1 MIWRHAGSSSSISS
15 GMPQSSSTTCT
26 STPWDKPGRG
36 GRMSRTTHPIRA
48 STTAT
53 GPRHSGSTD
62 NASTASRGRGAM
74 STLRMTRRHLLR
86 AGFVAGATLS
96 AGTVLPRPLRAQQP
110 KRGGILRVR
119 GYDPPHFD
127 PHQTLNFKTNNTLSF
142 VYNKLV
148 RHRVG
153 AGVAPGTFVV
163 EPDLAER
170 WEELDD
176 TTVVFHLRRGVRWHN
191 KPPVNGR
198 ELTADDVKFTYEA
211 SSPRRE
217 IRSASCSTP
226 WIGWRPW
233 TVTPCGSG

>member
-1 MIWRHAGSSSSISS
+1 M
-15 GMPQSSSTTCT
+15 TT
-26 STPWDKPGRG
+26 PG
-36 GRMSRTTHPIRA
+36 
-48 STTAT
+48 
-53 GPRHSGSTD
+53 
-62 NASTASRGRGAM
+62 
-74 STLRMTRRHLLR
+74 MTRRDLLR
-86 AGFVAGATLS
+86 AGVAAGATLS
-96 AGTVLPRPLRAQQP
+96 AETVLAPRPLRAQQP

-127 PHQTLNFKTNNTLSF
+127 PHQTLNFETNTTLSF

-148 RHRVG
+148 RHKVG
-153 AGVAPGTFVV
+153 AGVTPGTFAI

-170 WEELDD
+170 WEEPDD

-198 ELTADDVKFTYEA
+198 ELTADDVKFTYDRFLAEKG
-211 SSPRRE
+211 